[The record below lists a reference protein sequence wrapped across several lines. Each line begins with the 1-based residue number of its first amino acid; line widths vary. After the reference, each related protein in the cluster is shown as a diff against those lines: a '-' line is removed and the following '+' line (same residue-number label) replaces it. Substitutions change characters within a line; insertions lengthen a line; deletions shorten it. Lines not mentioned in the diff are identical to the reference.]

1 MISCNVCYRADMP
14 KPSAL
19 IGAIVR
25 LNIRAGWAMARGAA
39 DQPLRF
45 FFFKLASAPCDIPTR
60 EQAMQDFKAQ
70 WLETLL
76 GRDAKG
82 SVL

>member
-25 LNIRAGWAMARGAA
+25 LNIRAGWALASRRPTSAV
-39 DQPLRF
+39 L
-45 FFFKLASAPCDIPTR
+45 FFKLASASCAIPTR

>member
-1 MISCNVCYRADMP
+1 MGHGERSRRP
-14 KPSAL
+14 TSAVL
-19 IGAIVR
+19 
-25 LNIRAGWAMARGAA
+25 
-39 DQPLRF
+39 
-45 FFFKLASAPCDIPTR
+45 FFKLASASCAIPTR

>member
-1 MISCNVCYRADMP
+1 VQDGPWREEPQTNLCGS
-14 KPSAL
+14 
-19 IGAIVR
+19 
-25 LNIRAGWAMARGAA
+25 
-39 DQPLRF
+39 
-45 FFFKLASAPCDIPTR
+45 FFKLASASCAIPTR